1 MIIWEK
7 WTLYSSIFQINKST
21 APFEYRPIQL
31 TDQPKWE
38 TYFHRSKVNYST
50 RSDKYIFEPERQIF
64 SDLATILQESRG
76 CFWESAGEGRGA
88 ETGTMRR
95 GERKKQIAT
104 SASHYIIPIFPMGRQ
119 WNSCKREDAVE
130 LSGYHEKLVHFEGR
144 QYGLRSR

>member
-50 RSDKYIFEPERQIF
+50 RSDKYIYSNRR
-64 SDLATILQESRG
+64 DKYLATWPQFCRNHGDVSERVQ
-76 CFWESAGEGRGA
+76 GRGGVRKRA
-88 ETGTMRR
+88 RW
-95 GERKKQIAT
+95 ERKKQIAT